1 MGTPRTERAK
11 DPGGCGGEDRGLWGK
26 GGRLS
31 PHNRASSRRDRRL
44 SRGDRS
50 GSDRD
55 GRSGGRRDKE
65 GAYGQR
71 LRRGFPARTLP
82 RVGGARGVRPL
93 SRTLR
98 TVLYSPKCVEG
109 EFCEQLRL

>member
-1 MGTPRTERAK
+1 MGTPRRKRAE
-11 DPGGCGGEDRGLWGK
+11 DPGGCGGEDRGLWGS

-31 PHNRASSRRDRRL
+31 PQSRATRGGDSRAG
-44 SRGDRS
+44 RGDRS

-55 GRSGGRRDKE
+55 GRSGGRGDKE

-71 LRRGFPARTLP
+71 IGLGPPARSLP
-82 RVGGARGVRPL
+82 RVGGTRVRPL

-98 TVLYSPKCVEG
+98 TVPYSPECVEG
-109 EFCEQLRL
+109 